1 MPIVTLPDGSQRRF
15 DSAVTVAEV
24 AAEIGPGLAKSAVAG
39 KINGQ
44 LVDTSTT
51 ISEDVALTLLTSKDE
66 EGLEV
71 IRHSGAHLLAQAVK
85 QLFPEAQ
92 VTIGPVI
99 DDGFYYDF
107 AYKRPFTPDDL
118 TAIEKRM
125 QELVKQNIPVVRQE
139 MSRDDA
145 VKYFDGLGEHYK
157 VQVIEA
163 IDQNETLSLYSQ
175 GDFTDL
181 CRGPHV
187 ASTGQIKA
195 FKLMKVSGAYWRGD
209 SNNEMLQRIYGTAW
223 GDKKALKEHLHRL
236 EEAEKR
242 DHRKIAK
249 AQDLFHQQEEAP
261 GMVFWHEKGWTI
273 YQNLVS
279 YVREKL
285 KKQGYQEVHTPQ
297 IVDSS
302 LWVRS
307 GHEGKYKENMFL
319 TSSENREFIIKP
331 MNCPCHMQIF
341 NQGLRSYRDL
351 PVRMAEFGCCHRNEP
366 SGGLH
371 GLMRVRS
378 MVQDDG
384 HIFCREDQIC
394 DEVAQFAS
402 QVFETY
408 QDFGFEKAGIEVKLA
423 LRPDQRIGDDEMW
436 EHAEQK
442 LATALESAGI
452 AFESLPGEGAFY
464 GPKIEF
470 HLRDCLNRRWQC
482 GTIQLDYI
490 MPQRLDAT
498 YIDEN
503 SQRCHPV
510 VLHRAMLGSLER
522 FMGIL
527 IEHYAGILPTW
538 LAPVQVV
545 VMNITSA
552 QAEFSTEIAE
562 NLQKLGFR
570 ARLDLRNEKIGF
582 KIREHT
588 LQRVPYL
595 LVIGDREVESRTLA
609 VRSLQGEDLGSMSF
623 DDFAEYLSKDVKYRS
638 QSHLGG

>member
-195 FKLMKVSGAYWRGD
+195 FKLMKVAGAYWRGD

-623 DDFAEYLSKDVKYRS
+623 DDFAEYLSKDVKCRS